1 MCTMV
6 ARREQQIPHPRTRV
20 DSRWLLC
27 GWVMGIKL
35 RSAGKQQM
43 FSAIESSLQ
52 LLLNPAYHPTLYILL
67 CLIHCLGLFGGPEY
81 TKQASLSGAKHWL
94 ICLEA
99 FFHRFM

>member
-1 MCTMV
+1 MV

-43 FSAIESSLQ
+43 FSAIESSSSS
-52 LLLNPAYHPTLYILL
+52 YSTLHITLPYILSSVSYTVL
-67 CLIHCLGLFGGPEY
+67 AFLVDLNTLSRLLSLGLSIG
-81 TKQASLSGAKHWL
+81 
-94 ICLEA
+94 
-99 FFHRFM
+99 